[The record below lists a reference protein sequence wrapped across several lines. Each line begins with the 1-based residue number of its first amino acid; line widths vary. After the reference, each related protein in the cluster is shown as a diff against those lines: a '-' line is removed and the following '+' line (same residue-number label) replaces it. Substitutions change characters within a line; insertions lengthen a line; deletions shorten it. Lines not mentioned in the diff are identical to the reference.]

1 MTVLEY
7 LQSLDSETR
16 VAVVGYTDNVLQGI
30 RSLDA
35 KTAAAASF
43 GTWACSE
50 YLAQQVGLAFEWVEY
65 VKGRRGDKAVLRY
78 LEYSGFFTSP
88 ASTKYHGAFPSGL
101 CYHSVNVATEMLG
114 LLEQHQLEDA
124 NLRASAVTCALLHDI
139 CKAGTYRRTTK
150 RQHGLDGEWK
160 DVATYEYDDST
171 LPLGHGEKSLY
182 ILQHLG
188 MELTDQEAAA
198 IRWHMGAY
206 RDHDCYNE
214 MGKAFER
221 YALAL
226 FLHLADMVATYW
238 WES

>member
-1 MTVLEY
+1 MSTESITNFAE
-7 LQSLDSETR
+7 QE
-16 VAVVGYTDNVLQGI
+16 
-30 RSLDA
+30 
-35 KTAAAASF
+35 AAAMKKNKEMFMA
-43 GTWACSE
+43 
-50 YLAQQVGLAFEWVEY
+50 LWVEY

-78 LEYSGFFTSP
+78 LEYTGFFTSP

-139 CKAGTYRRTTK
+139 CKVGTYRQTTK
-150 RQHGLDGEWK
+150 RQRGHDGELQ
-160 DVATYEYDDST
+160 DVSTYEYDDST
-171 LPLGHGEKSLY
+171 LPLGHGEKACTY
-182 ILQHLG
+182 YNTLG
-188 MELTDQEAAA
+188 MELTEQEAAA

-214 MGKAFER
+214 MNRAFER

-226 FLHLADMVATYW
+226 FLHLADMAATYW